1 MKTVKEVSQLAGVSV
16 RTLHY
21 YHEIGL
27 LCPTQ
32 VTDSGYRLYDD
43 KALMR
48 LQDILLFR
56 ELDVPLKK
64 IAELMDSSQAVRQS
78 VLRDHVRILELRR
91 DRLETLVQLANDLI
105 KGEQPMNLEAFN
117 QDQLAAFQ
125 EEAQKRWG
133 DTAAFQAFTETATDQ
148 DWQASN
154 QELMTVFAGFGK
166 LLDLPVTDPAV
177 QGQVKAL
184 QDTITKHYYPCTD
197 EILQGLGLMY
207 VEDNRFTQ
215 TIDQA
220 AGEGTA
226 RFVSEAIA
234 FYTQA

>member
-21 YHEIGL
+21 YDEIGL
-27 LCPTQ
+27 LRPAQ

-78 VLRDHVRILELRR
+78 VLRDHVRLLELRR

-133 DTAAFQAFTETATDQ
+133 DTAAFQSFAQTMTDQ
-148 DWQASN
+148 DWQDSN
-154 QELMTVFAGFGK
+154 QELMTVFAGFGN
-166 LLDLPVTDPAV
+166 LRDLPVSDTQV
-177 QGQVKAL
+177 QQQVKVL
-184 QDTITKHYYPCTD
+184 QETITKRYYPCTP
-197 EILQGLGLMY
+197 EILKGLGIMY
-207 VEDNRFTQ
+207 TEDNRFTQ
-215 TIDQA
+215 TIDQF
-220 AGEGTA
+220 AGTGTA
-226 RFVSEAIA
+226 QFVHEAIDV
-234 FYTQA
+234 FTSN

>member
-27 LCPTQ
+27 LFPGQ

-56 ELDVPLKK
+56 ELDLPLKA
-64 IAELMDSSQAVRQS
+64 IAELLDSPLAVKQAA
-78 VLRDHVRILELRR
+78 LRDHVRLLELKR
-91 DRLETLVQLANDLI
+91 DRLDRLVQLTQELI
-105 KGEQPMNLEAFN
+105 QGEQPMNLELFK
-117 QDQLAAFQ
+117 QDQLKAYQ
-125 EEAQKRWG
+125 EEAKTRWG
-133 DTAAFQAFTETATDQ
+133 QTAAYQAFASKSTDLDGQ
-148 DWQASN
+148 SGHRDMMA
-154 QELMTVFAGFGK
+154 VFATLGK
-166 LLDLPVTDPAV
+166 LLDRPVTDSAV
-177 QGQVKAL
+177 QDQVKAL